1 MSSYVNKENAERLEW
16 LYTEDLNMLFRM
28 IDNFVADAE
37 EAGVPYEQLRKML
50 NEKIDNFLT
59 LHGV

>member
-37 EAGVPYEQLRKML
+37 EAGVPHEQLRKML